1 MNSVPSI
8 TRFPSLGS
16 MMPIYSAMALAVSKL
31 SPVTIRIVMPAILH
45 FLMASWTSGLAISL
59 TPMIARHI
67 SSDF

>member
-45 FLMASWTSGLAISL
+45 FLMASGTSGLAISF